1 MTDRFDIAR
10 QIREEVVR
18 RGITQA
24 ELGELLGVG
33 QSTVSSW
40 LSGVTDMRLSTVLRI
55 MEVLEMGFEINQN
68 VEFKYTFEITVRP
81 SGHDGDVFTREEL
94 RAVIQETIG
103 TTLFIDP
110 NDAGW
115 RVHKITEVE
124 K

>member
-1 MTDRFDIAR
+1 MDRFDIAR
-10 QIREEVVR
+10 QLREEVER

-24 ELGELLGVG
+24 ELGEMLGVG

-40 LSGVTDMRLSTVLRI
+40 LSGFTDMRLSTALRL
-55 MEVLEMGFEINQN
+55 MKVLEMDFEINQH
-68 VEFKYTFEITVRP
+68 VEFKYTFEIAVRP
-81 SGHDGDVFTREEL
+81 DGHDGDVFTREEL
-94 RAVIQETIG
+94 RDVIQETVS